1 MLTHSHANA
10 HSISKADVD
19 NCLDINTLPVEIRI
33 HIFRFLDPKEW
44 GRYQAVCRSW
54 YGLLKANVFWG
65 NTVYLPILKPP
76 QTEEVYYLHAK
87 FQYQRGVSA
96 LQQVGNPDPSHHA
109 GSSRSPYHIDW
120 INRVKDL
127 PFYEL
132 LPFLEACPKLVI
144 HTKFKDVFEV
154 ARVLVRQSGMVL
166 KHLKSFQGDPH
177 IVADAYQSNPKALEF
192 ADQSLREKDDFIALL
207 LSKNGRGIKYV
218 PRRFKDMPRCIRIAS
233 KSYPA
238 AIRSS
243 SLRNNIDFM
252 TELVIKK
259 GALLEYASYAVR
271 SHFNTAI
278 LAIQNDARAVKF
290 IAVELINSPMFI
302 SKALSLNG
310 LAIKF
315 LSLYQ
320 NNRSL
325 VWLAFRQNP
334 NAIKYAG
341 NQLRSD
347 HHFMRKATEFNP
359 KALECASPPVKR
371 AFKNQSRRSTLS
383 RGPSPLSMK

>member
-10 HSISKADVD
+10 HSISKPVVD
-19 NCLDINTLPVEIRI
+19 NCLDINTLPVEIRVR
-33 HIFRFLDPKEW
+33 IFRFLDPKDW
-44 GRYQAVCRSW
+44 GRYQTVCRSW

-65 NTVYLPILKPP
+65 SKVYLPVLKPP
-76 QTEEVYYLHAK
+76 QAEEVYYLHAK
-87 FQYQRGVSA
+87 LQYQRGVSA

-144 HTKFKDVFEV
+144 HTNFKDVFEV
-154 ARVLVRQSGMVL
+154 ARVLVRLSGVVL
-166 KHLKSFQGDPH
+166 KHLKSFQDNPH
-177 IVADAYQSNPKALEF
+177 IVVDAYQSNPKALEF

-218 PRRFKDMPRCIRIAS
+218 PRRFKDMPRCVRIAV

-252 TELVIKK
+252 TEVVRNR
-259 GALLEYASYAVR
+259 GALIEYASYAVR
-271 SHFNTAI
+271 SHIDTVI
-278 LAIQNDARAVKF
+278 LAIQNDARAVKY
-290 IAVELINSPMFI
+290 AAEELVNSQDFVV
-302 SKALSLNG
+302 KALSLNG

-315 LSLYQ
+315 LSAYQ
-320 NNRSL
+320 NNQSL
-325 VWLAFRQNP
+325 VWLAFQQNP
-334 NAIKYAG
+334 HVIKYAG
-341 NQLRSD
+341 NKLRSD
-347 HHFMRKATEFNP
+347 HHFMRKAAEFNP

-371 AFKNQSRRSTLS
+371 AFKTQSRRSTLS
-383 RGPSPLSMK
+383 RGTSPLSMK